1 MANILIY
8 SGSSD
13 FAAYLAAYNLDPTLP
28 PPTAFGFYNT
38 DTDFQSDANK
48 VTTFCARRLGWPI
61 ENVELQDVQFWTAFE
76 EAVTV
81 YGNELYAFKQRE
93 DYLSIEGSENSY
105 FSGVEFS
112 RTLVTP
118 NLQNVVRLSE
128 QYGEE
133 AGVGG
138 NVTWYSG
145 SVQLTASVQ
154 DYDLNVW
161 ASQSLGISGSQLE
174 IKKIFYEGIP
184 ASAQYFAAGGAGIG
198 NLGLGAGMGVWGG
211 FGGVPG
217 YGIYNTY
224 LMNPLSFNVQAIQA
238 TELAGDILFNQYS
251 FQLINNQLRIFPV
264 PGTGED
270 GDPGKLWFQY
280 TIVDQ
285 VYADSLQSGSSL
297 VTNISQYPYNNP
309 IYATINSVGRS
320 WIFEYTLALCKEML
334 GYVRGK
340 YSTVPIPGAEVTLNQ
355 GDLITSAT
363 STKDTLIARLREYLD
378 QTSRQAM
385 LERKAAESVA
395 RVNEINNVPMTIFI
409 G

>member
-1 MANILIY
+1 MANIPIY
-8 SGSSD
+8 DGTSD
-13 FAAYLAAYNLDPTLP
+13 FTAYSASAAATASLP
-28 PPTAFGFYNT
+28 PPTAFGFYNN
-38 DTDFQSDANK
+38 DVDFKSDADK

-61 ENVELQDVQFWTAFE
+61 ENVELQDIQFWTAFE

-93 DYLSIEGSENSY
+93 DYISMEGSEFSY
-105 FSGVEFS
+105 ASGVEFS
-112 RTLVTP
+112 ETLVTP
-118 NLQNVVRLSE
+118 NFQNIVRLSD
-128 QYGEE
+128 QYGEQ

-145 SVQLTASVQ
+145 SIYLTQSVQ

-174 IKKIFYEGIP
+174 IKRIFYEGIP
-184 ASAQYFAAGGAGIG
+184 ASAQYFAAGGAG
-198 NLGLGAGMGVWGG
+198 LGAMGGATGFMG

-217 YGIYNTY
+217 YGMYNTY
-224 LMNPLSFNVQAIQA
+224 LMSPLSYNVQAIQA
-238 TELAGDILFNQYS
+238 TELAQDILFDAYS
-251 FQLINNQLRIFPV
+251 FELINNQLRIFPI

-270 GDPGKLWFQY
+270 GNPGQLWFQY

-285 VYADSLQSGSSL
+285 VYEDSLQSGSAL
-297 VTNISQYPYNNP
+297 ITNISQYPYNNP
-309 IYATINSVGRS
+309 IYSTINSVGRA
-320 WIFEYTLALCKEML
+320 WIFEYTLALVKEML

-363 STKDTLIARLREYLD
+363 ATKDALIVRLREYFD
-378 QTSRQAM
+378 QTSRQSM
-385 LERKAAESVA
+385 LERRAAESVA
-395 RVNEINNVPMTIFI
+395 RVSEINNVPMTIFI